1 MTNQPMWRSRHVHW
15 PRRKIKCS
23 PGRQKAIKQ
32 DSEHKLNEM
41 KKQKGTHISNMT
53 RHFGTNLRS
62 VLPKTLYEQDCQQI
76 HDFLFFPLVSTDE
89 SICLPS
95 LVLFICISWPGLC
108 ISKAPVAPKTIFT
121 PFDKHLFIK
130 RRHRHDL
137 YFFQCYFQNSRE
149 FGRSRVV
156 NLVVSNESSIHH
168 T

>member
-15 PRRKIKCS
+15 PKGKIKGS
-23 PGRQKAIKQ
+23 SGQQKAIKQ

-53 RHFGTNLRS
+53 RNFGTNLRS
-62 VLPKTLYEQDCQQI
+62 VMPTTFTNRIASKI
-76 HDFLFFPLVSTDE
+76 DFLFFPQVNTGE
-89 SICLPS
+89 SIYLRPS
-95 LVLFICISWPGLC
+95 VVLFICISWPGLC